1 MGFPNDDKGMLWVN
15 RVRKDRGTVS
25 EKTGARLNGQLAPA
39 AGTQIGAGI
48 QGDRLFASYAG
59 FCRYGSQ

>member
-1 MGFPNDDKGMLWVN
+1 MGFPNDDKGMLWV
-15 RVRKDRGTVS
+15 TVS